1 MSIEKAAA
9 QGARG
14 EAEIR
19 RATQEGRDAMN
30 HDLELQARWF
40 EERGNKAKAREVRA
54 EKLK

>member
-1 MSIEKAAA
+1 MSIERAAA